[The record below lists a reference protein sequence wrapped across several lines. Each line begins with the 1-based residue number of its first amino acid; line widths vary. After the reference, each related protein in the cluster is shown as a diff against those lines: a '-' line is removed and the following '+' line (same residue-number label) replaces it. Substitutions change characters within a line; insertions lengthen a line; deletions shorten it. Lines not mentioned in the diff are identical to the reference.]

1 LFLLALS
8 IAVPNAQAS
17 EPISISS
24 FGEYNRSVVVSSMRN
39 SFVQLSREIAVII
52 ADPNTTTGRVL
63 GFDQFDM
70 SVSTN
75 LAFPRTTPNGAEP
88 SPWVRASE
96 SEDPRKI
103 LPVTALQ
110 IRKGL
115 PLGLELN
122 GRLAGMG
129 AGQGVVGGGL
139 RTNLYDGT
147 FDVSAGIHSSGFIGN
162 DELALW
168 TTEYSLTTSLLFR
181 SRAAGQIPTYRLSP
195 FLGVSHIRVN
205 ATPIIDTTL
214 ADTLNIT
221 PVSAGGTGDGYADEL
236 TANRVSLGMELVE
249 NQFRTLAVAN
259 WSPSN
264 PFGFC
269 VSVGLSL

>member
-1 LFLLALS
+1 
-8 IAVPNAQAS
+8 
-17 EPISISS
+17 
-24 FGEYNRSVVVSSMRN
+24 MRD
-39 SFVQLSREIAVII
+39 SFVQLSRELAVII
-52 ADPNTTTGRVL
+52 ADPTATTGRVL

-96 SEDPRKI
+96 SEDPRAV

-168 TTEYSLTTSLLFR
+168 TTEYSLTTSLLFG
-181 SRAAGQIPTYRLSP
+181 SRAAGQMPTYRLSP
-195 FLGVSHIRVN
+195 FLGLSHIRVN

-214 ADTLNIT
+214 SDTVNIA
-221 PVSAGGTGDGYADEL
+221 PVSAGGTGEEYAEGL
-236 TANRVSLGMELVE
+236 TANRASLGMELVK

-259 WSPSN
+259 WSPAN